1 VPENTIGRLG
11 SKRSERDERGARV
24 GVGVEADAGAWPDR
38 DVSPDPI
45 EVVGGFALDLRRV
58 IERVVSC
65 SRRAFAVRSV

>member
-1 VPENTIGRLG
+1 LG
-11 SKRSERDERGARV
+11 SKRSERDERGARVGV